1 MGDSGPVKGV
11 LLAGN
16 LRNQESSHGWYRSR
30 GEGVTF
36 VAGLLLTIDG

>member
-1 MGDSGPVKGV
+1 VGDSGDVKGV

-16 LRNQESSHGWYRSR
+16 LRSQENSHGWCRSR

-36 VAGLLLTIDG
+36 VAALW